1 MGPGPD
7 KLGSITENLSI
18 PLRETHQYSNILKQS
33 RRVHFLYTTN
43 IQHPIDQN
51 NKAMAVIR
59 GLR

>member
-1 MGPGPD
+1 MGPSPD

-18 PLRETHQYSNILKQS
+18 PLRATHQYSNILKQS
-33 RRVHFLYTTN
+33 RRVHFLYTN